1 MFVSLFHL
9 SLKAKFSTLDK
20 TIVEQR
26 KSVTVYTTLK
36 HLKASLRIPKLLK

>member
-36 HLKASLRIPKLLK
+36 TLKSQLKNTKTS